1 MKKLHGFSLMEMMI
15 VLLIVA
21 VVAAASAPMVS
32 RKMVSAA
39 ADKSPW
45 IWVGNQGNI
54 AFNPN
59 GGNPV
64 ASIGALQPNG
74 INPRLYINS
83 NGGNPGLLLNS
94 VNGRNLLSLT
104 QDGQSNINLHNV
116 GRSLL
121 MQTLLT
127 VVKMVL

>member
-83 NGGNPGLLLNS
+83 NGAPQIALGA
-94 VNGRNLLSLT
+94 NGGDILQIRNT
-104 QDGQSNINLHNV
+104 N
-116 GRSLL
+116 RSF
-121 MQTLLT
+121 T
-127 VVKMVL
+127 VTNENQNNTYENYA